1 MLKYF
6 YKCRIYNKIN
16 AQINKEWR
24 IIMDIQQIEI
34 FLKVAKSLN
43 FTKVAREFYT
53 TQPTIS
59 RQIRLLENELGINLF
74 VRNNK
79 SVRLTPQGIILQKR
93 FTKIIEQLEIGLREC
108 RDLEYGIEGEIR
120 IGCLESVDPNI
131 YIYPSVYNFHNE
143 YPNIRVSVERR
154 SFSELRQKLN
164 EGKFDII
171 FTFDFEIENM
181 KDIFYDVYCTIQSG
195 ILMSVK
201 NKLASK
207 NELKIEDFKNEIFIL
222 PDPVDCPGRKS
233 TLENIFK
240 VYGVIC
246 EKYKYVS
253 NLESVVLNVQA
264 NEGVAVLDESI
275 EAVRNKKFFEFYR
288 LKNHKDSLNIIY
300 AWKKDNNEILN
311 NFIKK
316 IKA

>member
-1 MLKYF
+1 
-6 YKCRIYNKIN
+6 
-16 AQINKEWR
+16 
-24 IIMDIQQIEI
+24 MDIQQIEV
-34 FLKVAKSLN
+34 FLKVAKYLN
-43 FTKVAREFYT
+43 FTKVANELYT

-74 VRNNK
+74 IRNNK
-79 SVRLTPQGIILQKR
+79 SVKLTKQGIIIQKR
-93 FTKIIEQLEIGLREC
+93 FTKIMEQLELGLKEC
-108 RDLEYGIEGEIR
+108 RDLEYEIEGEIK

-131 YIYPSVYNFHNE
+131 YIYPIVYNFHNE
-143 YPNIRVSVERR
+143 YPNIRISVERR

-181 KDIFYDVYCTIQSG
+181 KDIYYGIYRTIQSG

-201 NKLASK
+201 NSLASK
-207 NELKIEDFKNEIFIL
+207 KEINMIDFQNEIFIL
-222 PDPVDCPGRKS
+222 PDPLDCPGRKNS
-233 TLENIFK
+233 LDKIFK
-240 VYGVIC
+240 EYGFKC

-253 NLESVVLNVQA
+253 NLESIILNVQS

-275 EAVRNKKFFEFYR
+275 EAVRNEKNFQFYR
-288 LKNHKDSLNIIY
+288 LDNQNESLNIIY
-300 AWKKDNNEILN
+300 AWKKDNNKMIK

-316 IKA
+316 IKV